1 MSKAVPDP
9 LDGLGYVTFFEM
21 SLDHLCVAGF
31 DGYWKRLNPSW
42 SRTLGWTHQEMM
54 AVPLVEFVHPD
65 DRTGVLTA
73 RGNLTHGQPLLGLT
87 NRYRCKDGSYRWF
100 EWRSVADVRRE
111 LVYAIAR
118 DVTAEREAAAELDR
132 LRRQLMLADRLASVG
147 TLAAG
152 VAHEINNPLAYVC
165 ANLDML
171 IEELAGEHGERLEMA
186 REAREGADRIRTI
199 VRGLKTFSRSEA
211 ERRQVIDV
219 IPVIELSINMANNE
233 IRHRA
238 RLVRD
243 YGPIPHVE
251 ADDSRLGQVF
261 INLLVNAAQAM
272 SEHDAERN
280 EIRIATST
288 DAAGNAVIDVFDTG
302 RGIPPDALEHIFEPF
317 FTTKP
322 AGVGTGL
329 GLSICHNIVSAMGG
343 QLVASNRPGGGASFR
358 LTLPRATS
366 TPVIVPP
373 RPQPAPTTRRAS
385 VLVVDD
391 DVSVAASLGRQLR
404 QHDVTSVTTARAALD
419 LVLAGKPFD
428 VILSDLM
435 MPGMSGMELHAEL
448 VRTTP
453 DLASRMVF
461 ITGGAFTTAANEFLD
476 RIDNDRLDKPFT
488 GAEVRAA
495 IERVLDRGHS
505 TR

>member
-1 MSKAVPDP
+1 MSKAAPD
-9 LDGLGYVTFFEM
+9 LLGYATFFEM

-42 SRTLGWTHQEMM
+42 SRTLGWTDEEMM
-54 AVPLVEFVHPD
+54 AVPLIEFVHPD
-65 DRTGVLTA
+65 DRVGVLTA
-73 RGNLTHGQPLLGLT
+73 RSNLTHGQPLLKLT
-87 NRYRCKDGSYRWF
+87 NRYRRKDGSYRWF
-100 EWRSVADVRRE
+100 EWRSVADVPRE

-118 DVTAEREAAAELDR
+118 DVTAERDAAAELER
-132 LRRQLMLADRLASVG
+132 LRRQLMLADRMASVG

-165 ANLDML
+165 SNLDML
-171 IEELAGEHGERLEMA
+171 IEQLADEPLQMA

-211 ERRQVIDV
+211 ERRRVIDV
-219 IPVIELSINMANNE
+219 VPVLELSVNMANNE

-243 YGPIPHVE
+243 FGPIPPVE

-261 INLLVNAAQAM
+261 INLLVNAAQAIV
-272 SEHDAERN
+272 EHDAEHN
-280 EIRIATST
+280 EIRITTST
-288 DAAGNAVIDVFDTG
+288 DAAGNALIEVTDTG

-322 AGVGTGL
+322 PGVGTGL

-366 TPVIVPP
+366 APAVAPP
-373 RPQPAPTTRRAS
+373 RLPPAPTTRRAS

-391 DVSVAASLGRQLR
+391 DAAVATALARQLR
-404 QHDVTSVTTARAALD
+404 QHEVTSVISAREALE
-419 LVLAGKPFD
+419 LLHAGKTFD

-435 MPGMSGMELHAEL
+435 MPGMSGMELHAEVL
-448 VRTTP
+448 RMSP
-453 DLASRMVF
+453 DLAARMVF
-461 ITGGAFTTAANEFLD
+461 ITGGAFTAAANAFLD
-476 RIDNDRLDKPFT
+476 TIENERLDKPFT
-488 GAEVRAA
+488 GADVRAA
-495 IERVLDRGHS
+495 IERVLNR
-505 TR
+505 

>member
-1 MSKAVPDP
+1 MSRSAPDP
-9 LDGLGYVTFFEM
+9 LDGVGYVTFFEM
-21 SLDHLCVAGF
+21 SLDHLCVDGF

-42 SRTLGWTHQEMM
+42 SRTLGWTAQEMM
-54 AVPLVEFVHPD
+54 AVPLIQFVHPD
-65 DRTGVLTA
+65 DRDGVLNA
-73 RGNLTHGQPLLGLT
+73 RSNLTHGQPLLGLT

-100 EWRSVADVRRE
+100 EWRSVADVPRE

-165 ANLDML
+165 SNLDML
-171 IEELAGEHGERLEMA
+171 IEQLAGEALQMA

-211 ERRQVIDV
+211 ERRHTIDV

-238 RLVRD
+238 QLVRD
-243 YGPIPHVE
+243 YGPIPPVE

-261 INLLVNAAQAM
+261 INLLVNAAQAI
-272 SEHDAERN
+272 SDHDAERN
-280 EIRIATST
+280 EIRIITST
-288 DAAGNAVIDVFDTG
+288 DTAGNAVIEVCDTG

-329 GLSICHNIVSAMGG
+329 GLSICHTIVSAMGG
-343 QLVASNRPGGGASFR
+343 QIVARNRPTGGASFR
-358 LTLPRATS
+358 LTLPRATA
-366 TPVIVPP
+366 TPAVAPP

-391 DVSVAASLGRQLR
+391 DVSVATSLARQLR
-404 QHDVTSVTTARAALD
+404 QHDVTSATSARAALE
-419 LVLAGKPFD
+419 LVHSGKKFD

-448 VRTTP
+448 ERTAP
-453 DLASRMVF
+453 DLAARMVF
-461 ITGGAFTTAANEFLD
+461 ITGGAFTTAANAFLD
-476 RIDNDRLDKPFT
+476 RIENERLDKPFT

-505 TR
+505 AR